1 MKFNIHANIISRNG
15 SEAGKLTGG
24 TRKCQVSGCTGIC
37 YAVRW
42 QDGKLT
48 YPCSKGL
55 KWLNEDCCKLI

>member
-1 MKFNIHANIISRNG
+1 MKLNINAKVINRYGN
-15 SEAGKLTGG
+15 EFGKLTGG

-55 KWLNEDCCKLI
+55 TYIYEDLLKLS